1 MLDKEVEE
9 EIDTVEY
16 DFAIPPTGPVKN
28 FDKRHDHIRSLLN
41 VPLFDV
47 LLRFIFDT
55 VISLCDPFTQPEETE
70 DYVLSVSCISDLLIS
85 LSYSFYREA
94 KDAHDIEIDSIKFDI
109 STKFFTLLRLIH
121 DLLNASDELKLRFV
135 DNSEGSWKTS
145 LAEWTPKT
153 TVSGDELN
161 LKLLYSMACVLVM
174 SIQKMF
180 SPGAGTSNLAMNP
193 YLHYLIKLWK
203 CHTNIIL
210 LGLEIDRRIEFNN
223 QENNE
228 EEETPS
234 IIIQVLKGSSS
245 VRCVLAW
252 IINQNPS
259 SAIDYD
265 LSQET
270 IKSIADGAMDL
281 ENEPILNFIEPLART
296 TTNGGA
302 ISVDMRLVM
311 IALLIVYS
319 ATSFTSE
326 QHRPI
331 EEPSVNEEQAVR
343 KLNRSKGIAELGD
356 VLIDLE
362 YADRFDEDIKYML
375 EYEIDDADDV
385 DENDQ
390 KSLVPDL
397 NTIAKDELA
406 EQEAIDIQFD
416 DEGRDWRDI
425 VRGENVRFNPMF
437 LEKFAAFDG
446 GQDKTESDDL
456 FTTWDELY
464 FTFEFLSGFSIEGS
478 AEAEAKIGQSVINTI
493 SKAIKDEIEGRET
506 SITPDLI
513 HKYWSSPASENDIKK
528 AQDNNKLLIPIFS
541 ITKFELMLQTNS
553 KLARAAMDEM
563 LMCNGHRRLLIWFIT
578 HDLNLSNLLIDYVF
592 QLAVGLRG
600 SPDTSSPYIF
610 SRQGGKVILSEV
622 EQSMLL
628 HEFFTNSAFYL
639 SANEGLEIDDGYE
652 VVLAESIAKKLMIL
666 LCLMISQLMKLNII
680 KIGDKSSKDDIHN
693 YNNEL
698 QVLLIGWIGKVPE
711 ARQLYFRIKS
721 LQNEQR
727 VETVKDESS
736 IDPEQRKELL
746 VKYKDMTASE
756 IDDDIDANS
765 LNSRIID
772 EFARKIEIGL
782 LAILS
787 KGKISK
793 SSTFQKD
800 FHTFM
805 ANFNTLCKIER
816 FAEYLFEKFEAVI
829 TSGDVADSGKSLD
842 SPEAEESEAESRN
855 AVSNGDETKG
865 RESRNENKKKSKSK
879 SKKKAKSKKTR

>member
-1 MLDKEVEE
+1 MLDKDSEE
-9 EIDTVEY
+9 EIDTVEFE
-16 DFAIPPTGPVKN
+16 FAIPPKGPVKN
-28 FDKRHDHIRSLLN
+28 FDKRHDHIRSLLKL
-41 VPLFDV
+41 PLSDTV
-47 LLRFIFDT
+47 LKFVFDT
-55 VISLCDPFTQPEETE
+55 VVSLCDPFTQPEETE

-85 LSYSFYREA
+85 ILYSFYMESEGS
-94 KDAHDIEIDSIKFDI
+94 KELEISSIKFDI

-121 DLLNASDELKLRFV
+121 DFLNASDELKLRFV
-135 DNSEGSWKTS
+135 DNSEEKWKTTLS
-145 LAEWTPKT
+145 EWTPKG
-153 TVSGDELN
+153 SISNDELN
-161 LKLLYSMACVLVM
+161 LKLLYSMACVLIM
-174 SIQKMF
+174 SIQKMYAP
-180 SPGAGTSNLAMNP
+180 STGASNLAMNP
-193 YLHYLIKLWK
+193 YLQYLINLWK

-234 IIIQVLKGSSS
+234 IILQVLKGSSS

-259 SAIDYD
+259 LAVEYD
-265 LSQET
+265 SPQEN
-270 IKSIADGAMDL
+270 IKSISDGAMDL
-281 ENEPILNFIEPLART
+281 KNESILNFIEPLARSS
-296 TTNGGA
+296 TNGGA
-302 ISVDMRLVM
+302 ILVDMRLVI
-311 IALLIVYS
+311 IALLILYS
-319 ATSFTSE
+319 STSFTSE
-326 QHRPI
+326 QHRTT
-331 EEPSVNEEQAVR
+331 ETPSVNEEQALR
-343 KLNRSKGIAELGD
+343 KLNKSKGIAELGD

-375 EYEIDDADDV
+375 EYEIEDADEI
-385 DENDQ
+385 DEKDL
-390 KSLVPDL
+390 KSPGHSDF
-397 NTIAKDELA
+397 NSIANEELA
-406 EQEAIDIQFD
+406 EQEEIDIQFD

-425 VRGENVRFNPMF
+425 VRGENVRFNPLF
-437 LEKFAAFDG
+437 LEKFAAFDQ
-446 GQDKTESDDL
+446 GQDKSESDDL

-464 FTFEFLSGFSIEGS
+464 FTFEFLSVCSIEGS
-478 AEAEAKIGQSVINTI
+478 PEAEAKIGQLVINTI

-513 HKYWSSPASENDIKK
+513 HKYWSSPALEMDIKK

-541 ITKFELMLQTNS
+541 ITKFELMLQSNS

-578 HDLNLSNLLIDYVF
+578 HDLNLSNLLIDYIF

-600 SPDTSSPYIF
+600 IPDTSAPYLF

-622 EQSMLL
+622 EQLMLL

-666 LCLMISQLMKLNII
+666 LCLMISQLIKLDIV
-680 KIGDKSSKDDIHN
+680 KIGDKNAKDDIHN

-721 LQNEQR
+721 LQNDQR
-727 VETVKDESS
+727 VENVEDNPPV
-736 IDPEQRKELL
+736 DPSQRKELL
-746 VKYKDMTASE
+746 AKYSAMTALE
-756 IDDDIDANS
+756 IDNDLDTNP
-765 LNSRIID
+765 LNARIVD
-772 EFARKIEIGL
+772 EYAKRVETELFAV
-782 LAILS
+782 LS
-787 KGKISK
+787 KGKIGK
-793 SSTFQKD
+793 SLTIQED

-805 ANFNTLCKIER
+805 VNFNTLCKIER

-829 TSGDVADSGKSLD
+829 TSGEAVYSDKSLD
-842 SPEAEESEAESRN
+842 SPKSEDLMAESKNEN
-855 AVSNGDETKG
+855 ANDGNTPKSL
-865 RESRNENKKKSKSK
+865 NKKKTNSK
-879 SKKKAKSKKTR
+879 SKKKTKSKKSRT